1 MAYEF
6 DDDRERLD
14 FDVVWLFLSTDAY
27 WNRWRSRED
36 VDLQFR
42 GAWRVIGAYVEGG
55 DELVGFA
62 RAVSD
67 GVSDAYLA
75 DVYVAPSHRGRGI
88 GGRMIEAMVE
98 EGLGARFRWFLATR
112 DAREFYARYGF
123 HPPDERV
130 MERPGRFSRAI
141 GDADS
146 RPPDIA
152 RSSLWSHRSALT
164 E

>member
-1 MAYEF
+1 MTYEL

-14 FDVVWLFLSTDAY
+14 LDAVWRYLSADVY

-42 GAWRVIGAYVEGG
+42 GAWRVIGAFVEGSN
-55 DELVGFA
+55 DLVGFA

-88 GGRMIEAMVE
+88 GGRMVEAMVE
-98 EGLGARFRWFLATR
+98 EGLGTRFRWFLSTR
-112 DAREFYARYGF
+112 DAHELYARYGF
-123 HPPDERV
+123 LPPDERV
-130 MERPGRFSRAI
+130 MERPGRFVR
-141 GDADS
+141 GFDDS
-146 RPPDIA
+146 SPKIP
-152 RSSLWSHRSALT
+152 
-164 E
+164 EV